1 MSIPWQSLKKA
12 HDILVGKAD
21 GFFGNGGKVPHVLF
35 LIRVDTESG
44 AITNCE
50 IADQRIAAHIL
61 SDKELMVSRIRELF
75 TENTALG
82 GQVSKTIGWVPNAV
96 LQFSEVLYTMDED
109 ATRDSPPPERHPNRK
124 SGLFVCMHTAS
135 ESFPALH
142 PIVDHPTRHCELREF
157 PAQSC
162 ELAVF
167 MANAAM

>member
-21 GFFGNGGKVPHVLF
+21 GFFAAGKKVPHVLF
-35 LIRVDTESG
+35 LIRVDTGSG

-50 IADQRIAAHIL
+50 IEDQRIAAHIL
-61 SDKELMVSRIRELF
+61 SDKQLMVPRIREMF
-75 TENTALG
+75 TENAALG
-82 GQVSKTIGWVPNAV
+82 RNALRSFGFLPNAV

-109 ATRDSPPPERHPNRK
+109 PRRAPESHPNRK
-124 SGLFVCMHTAS
+124 SGLFVCVHTAA

-142 PIVDHPTRHCELREF
+142 PIVDHPTKHCEVREF

-162 ELAVF
+162 ELEVF
-167 MANAAM
+167 MAKAGL